1 MVYVL
6 LTETL
11 LKMQDGQLNV
21 KLTLLAGIDS
31 KLNVLIKNSLN
42 RLKPKMWQGGDII
55 GGFIGRRMSKT
66 QKEKL
71 KTSGKGGDGD
81 PVS

>member
-1 MVYVL
+1 
-6 LTETL
+6 
-11 LKMQDGQLNV
+11 
-21 KLTLLAGIDS
+21 
-31 KLNVLIKNSLN
+31 
-42 RLKPKMWQGGDII
+42 MWQGGDII

-81 PVS
+81 PC